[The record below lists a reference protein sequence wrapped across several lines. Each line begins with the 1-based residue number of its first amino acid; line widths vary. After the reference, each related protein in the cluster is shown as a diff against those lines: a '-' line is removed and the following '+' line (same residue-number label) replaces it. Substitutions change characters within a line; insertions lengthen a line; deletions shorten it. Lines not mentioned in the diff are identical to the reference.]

1 MTPTESKDFI
11 LKEGSTE
18 KKSTKTESRLPAI
31 NFSTFVFSLN
41 SSALVHLGA
50 LDDPLSGKPQ
60 KNLAVAKQTI
70 DILGILQEK
79 TTGNLTE
86 DENGL
91 LETVLRDLRMLYVK
105 EKDKTS

>member
-1 MTPTESKDFI
+1 MTATESKDFI
-11 LKEGSTE
+11 LKESSAE
-18 KKSTKTESRLPAI
+18 KKSSKADSRLPTS

-50 LDDPLSGKPQ
+50 LADPTSGKAQ

-70 DILGILQEK
+70 DILGILKEK

-86 DENGL
+86 EENGL
-91 LETVLRDLRMLYVK
+91 LENVLRDLRILYVK